1 MLGINIQVAAMRA
14 TFLLCFVQSSELAY
28 SGLGTPF
35 KPWLIRP
42 FGLPSRKF
50 QPDRDQAYR
59 TPVLGAF
66 DFHP

>member
-1 MLGINIQVAAMRA
+1 MRPTGSFSSAAICNA
-14 TFLLCFVQSSELAY
+14 ELAC
-28 SGLGTPF
+28 SDLGTPF

-42 FGLPSRKF
+42 CGLPSRMF

-66 DFHP
+66 NFHP